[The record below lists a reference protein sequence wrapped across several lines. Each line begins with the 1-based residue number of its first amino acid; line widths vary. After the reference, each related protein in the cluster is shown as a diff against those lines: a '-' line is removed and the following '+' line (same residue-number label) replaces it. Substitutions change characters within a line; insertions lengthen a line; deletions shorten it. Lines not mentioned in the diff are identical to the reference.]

1 MLLSKPIHHNKI
13 IEIMKSTNVLVL
25 AVIFALASAFTLPEK
40 EAVTYNVD
48 VQQSEIT
55 WKGEKI
61 AGAHEGTIQLRDGS
75 LLLEEGKLVGGNF
88 TIDMNTISNSD
99 LEGEYKGKLEG
110 HLKSDDF
117 FGVEKYPTATL
128 NISNV
133 ELKAGNTY
141 QITGDLTIKDKT
153 NQIQFPATVT
163 TQGNRVTAEAS
174 ITIDRSEYDVRYGSD
189 SFFDNLGDKVIYD
202 DFDLKVSLVAEN
214 PVGK

>member
-1 MLLSKPIHHNKI
+1 
-13 IEIMKSTNVLVL
+13 MKSMNVLVL
-25 AVIFALASAFTLPEK
+25 AVIFAVASAFTLPEK

-75 LLLEEGKLVGGNF
+75 LLLEDGKLAGGNF
-88 TIDMNTISNSD
+88 TIDMNTISNTD

-128 NISNV
+128 TITKV
-133 ELKAGNTY
+133 EPQSGNTY
-141 QITGDLTIKDKT
+141 QITGDLTIKNKT

-163 TQGNRVTAEAS
+163 TQGNRVTADAS
-174 ITIDRSEYDVRYGSD
+174 ITVDRSEYDVRYGSD

-202 DFDLKVSLVAEN
+202 DFDLQVSLVAEN

>member
-1 MLLSKPIHHNKI
+1 MLLNKPIHHSKI
-13 IEIMKSTNVLVL
+13 IEIMKSLNVLVL
-25 AVIFALASAFTLPEK
+25 AAIFALASAFTLPEK
-40 EAVTYNVD
+40 EAVSYDVD

-75 LLLEEGKLVGGNF
+75 LQLEDGKLVGGNF
-88 TIDMNTISNSD
+88 TIDMSTISNSD

-117 FGVEKYPTATL
+117 FGVEKYPTAKLSIT
-128 NISNV
+128 NV
-133 ELKAGNTY
+133 EPKSGNTY
-141 QITGDLTIKDKT
+141 QITGSLTIKNKT
-153 NQIQFPATVT
+153 NEIQFPATVA

-174 ITIDRSEYDVRYGSD
+174 ITVDRSEYDVRYGSD

-202 DFDLKVSLVAEN
+202 DFDLQISLVAEN

>member
-1 MLLSKPIHHNKI
+1 
-13 IEIMKSTNVLVL
+13 MKSMNVLVL

-48 VQQSEIT
+48 LQQSEIT
-55 WKGEKI
+55 WKGAKI
-61 AGAHEGTIQLRDGS
+61 GGAHEGTIQLRDGN

-88 TIDMNTISNSD
+88 TIDMSTITNSD

-117 FGVEKYPTATL
+117 FGVETYPTATL
-128 NISNV
+128 TITKV
-133 ELKAGNTY
+133 EPQGGNTY
-141 QITGDLTIKDKT
+141 QITGDLTIKNKT
-153 NQIQFPATVT
+153 NQIQFPATVNA
-163 TQGNRVTAEAS
+163 QGNRVTADAS
-174 ITIDRSEYDVRYGSD
+174 ITVDRSEYDVRYGSD

-202 DFDLKVSLVAEN
+202 DFDLQVSLVAEN

>member
-1 MLLSKPIHHNKI
+1 
-13 IEIMKSTNVLVL
+13 MKSLNVLLL

-40 EAVTYNVD
+40 EAVSYDVD

-75 LLLEEGKLVGGNF
+75 LLLEDGKLVGGNF
-88 TIDMNTISNSD
+88 TIDMSTISNSD

-128 NISNV
+128 SITNV
-133 ELKAGNTY
+133 EPKAGNTY

-153 NQIQFPATVT
+153 NQIQFPATVA

-174 ITIDRSEYDVRYGSD
+174 ITVDRSEYDVRYGSD

-202 DFDLKVSLVAEN
+202 DFDLQISLVAEN